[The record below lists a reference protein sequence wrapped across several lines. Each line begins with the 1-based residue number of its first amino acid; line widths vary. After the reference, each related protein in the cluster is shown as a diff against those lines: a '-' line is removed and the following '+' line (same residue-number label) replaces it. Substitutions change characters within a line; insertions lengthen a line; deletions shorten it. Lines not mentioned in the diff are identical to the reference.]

1 MSTDQTIDQSPSTS
15 ARDSRVTC
23 TIIDG
28 VADVRLNRPDKR
40 NALDLAMFEALISVG
55 EELIRRVDVRAVVLS
70 GEGSAFCAGLDF
82 MSMMTLGDGVEQL
95 LKRDAKSPANV
106 AQRVAWIWT
115 EIPVPVIAAL
125 HGAVLGGG
133 LQIALGADM
142 RFTTPDAKLSVME
155 TKWGL
160 CPDMSISQ
168 TLPRLTGIDVAK
180 WLTYTGEVI
189 SGVDAQKLG
198 LVTRVCDDP
207 RAEALATANT
217 IAAKSPHA
225 IRACKRLLDE
235 GPTMDVIDAFKLE
248 ERLQRELIASPNQL
262 EAVQAN
268 FAKRAPNF
276 VNPEP
281 S

>member
-1 MSTDQTIDQSPSTS
+1 
-15 ARDSRVTC
+15 
-23 TIIDG
+23 
-28 VADVRLNRPDKR
+28 
-40 NALDLAMFEALISVG
+40 
-55 EELIRRVDVRAVVLS
+55 
-70 GEGSAFCAGLDF
+70 

-95 LKRDAKSPANV
+95 LKRDDKSPANV

-115 EIPVPVIAAL
+115 EIPVPVIAVL

-133 LQIALGADM
+133 LQIVLGADM
-142 RFTTPDAKLSVME
+142 RFTTADAKLSVME

-189 SGVDAQKLG
+189 SGRDAKNLG

-207 RAEALATANT
+207 RAEALATANA

-235 GPTMDVIDAFKLE
+235 GPTMSVIDAFKLE
-248 ERLQRELIASPNQL
+248 EQLQRELIASPNQL

-276 VNPEP
+276 ANPE
-281 S
+281 SS